1 MLFGKSGK
9 DSSSGSSSKRSSSDR
24 NRSSEDSRLRKSDRQ
39 GRSWLDISLDDMIE
53 YDIFDDD

>member
-9 DSSSGSSSKRSSSDR
+9 DNSSKSSSKHAASDR
-24 NRSSEDSRLRKSDRQ
+24 KRSSENSRSGKSDKQSRP
-39 GRSWLDISLDDMIE
+39 WFDISFDDMIE